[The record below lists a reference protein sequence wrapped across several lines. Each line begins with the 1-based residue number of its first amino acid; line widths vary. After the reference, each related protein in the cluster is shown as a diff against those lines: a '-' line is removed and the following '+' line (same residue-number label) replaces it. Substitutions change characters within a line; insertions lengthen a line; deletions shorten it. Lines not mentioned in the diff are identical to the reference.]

1 MRIGTVDPEMV
12 EKVDLEAIDLE
23 DPELY
28 THGDPAPDVGGPEA
42 T

>member
-1 MRIGTVDPEMV
+1 MKIGAIDPDMID
-12 EKVDLEAIDLE
+12 KVDLEAIDLE

-28 THGDPAPDVGGPEA
+28 TTGIP